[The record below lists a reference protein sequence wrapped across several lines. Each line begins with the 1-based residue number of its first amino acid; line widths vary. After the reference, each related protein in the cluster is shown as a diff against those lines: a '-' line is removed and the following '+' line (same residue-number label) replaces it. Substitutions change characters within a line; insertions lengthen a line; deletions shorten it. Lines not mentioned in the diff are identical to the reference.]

1 MKKIRNEHVIL
12 VGNLL
17 ESGHL
22 ARPGDGLTA
31 LRQSFGRPWGSNED
45 GTQSTDYPR
54 TV

>member
-1 MKKIRNEHVIL
+1 MRLCWDGNIVCMKKIRNEHVIL

-31 LRQSFGRPWGSNED
+31 LRQSFGRP
-45 GTQSTDYPR
+45 
-54 TV
+54 